1 LDKLFEIAKEIQ
13 DEIKDVEGLGNL
25 DISVDFSRPEIH
37 IFLDREKLNDFS
49 LTARDLSDVV
59 RTSVDGLVSTQFTDK
74 ERNVDYDIRVLA
86 DPLIISSKEAIENI
100 PIYPSSGVEVKLKE
114 VANVE
119 ISEGPVQIDREDQ
132 VRLVG
137 VTGDAVGKNVGKI
150 TDEIKKR
157 LKAITM
163 PVGYYLEYGGEEE
176 SAKESN
182 AQLVIVIALAVF
194 LLFVVMAVQYDSLI
208 DPVIIMV
215 TLPQALIGAFLLL
228 AITRTPFGAT
238 VFLGLILLVGIVVN
252 NAIVLVEY
260 INNLRKEKRLFVYD
274 AVIEGSSLRMRPVLM
289 TSITTVIGL
298 SPLVFG
304 WGEGLEMLRP
314 LAITVVGGLSGS
326 MLLTLFVIPCVYT
339 IFHRQRS

>member
-176 SAKESN
+176 SAKESKVHSH
-182 AQLVIVIALAVF
+182 LV
-194 LLFVVMAVQYDSLI
+194 
-208 DPVIIMV
+208 
-215 TLPQALIGAFLLL
+215 
-228 AITRTPFGAT
+228 
-238 VFLGLILLVGIVVN
+238 
-252 NAIVLVEY
+252 
-260 INNLRKEKRLFVYD
+260 
-274 AVIEGSSLRMRPVLM
+274 
-289 TSITTVIGL
+289 
-298 SPLVFG
+298 
-304 WGEGLEMLRP
+304 
-314 LAITVVGGLSGS
+314 
-326 MLLTLFVIPCVYT
+326 
-339 IFHRQRS
+339 